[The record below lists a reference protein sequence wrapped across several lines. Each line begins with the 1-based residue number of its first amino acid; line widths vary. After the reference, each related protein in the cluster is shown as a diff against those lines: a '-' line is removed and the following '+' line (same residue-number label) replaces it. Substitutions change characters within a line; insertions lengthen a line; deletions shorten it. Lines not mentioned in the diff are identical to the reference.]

1 MDQKVLIDKLKNEA
15 NKTELP
21 AELRELF
28 VAAVDCISTQAEVID
43 YARTIQSENVD
54 LKTKL
59 AVAAAQRDAAY
70 TDMRLIEQA
79 KNYPLEN
86 RPCKVCKLID
96 CYCSSG
102 GSACKGFKWR
112 GFASSK

>member
-1 MDQKVLIDKLKNEA
+1 MEKEKILRDLSEASKATTCPAQICELLTEAVALIQA
-15 NKTELP
+15 
-21 AELRELF
+21 
-28 VAAVDCISTQAEVID
+28 QAEAID
-43 YARTIQSENVD
+43 FARTIQSENVD

-70 TDMRLIEQA
+70 ADIRLIEQA

-112 GFASSK
+112 GFTSSK